1 MGTARICSTIIKY
14 TRAYAIMTDHSTN
27 FRARVIRGTSKG
39 LFLPVLTVPALCRRA
54 ANITHRAQRPNEIGK
69 LEPCG
74 VWNIGRVGRGNFG
87 GEIQYKR
94 F

>member
-14 TRAYAIMTDHSTN
+14 TRAYTIMTDHSTN

-39 LFLPVLTVPALCRRA
+39 LFLLVLTVPALCRRA

-69 LEPCG
+69 LEPGG
-74 VWNIGRVGRGNFG
+74 VRNIGPVGSG
-87 GEIQYKR
+87 
-94 F
+94 